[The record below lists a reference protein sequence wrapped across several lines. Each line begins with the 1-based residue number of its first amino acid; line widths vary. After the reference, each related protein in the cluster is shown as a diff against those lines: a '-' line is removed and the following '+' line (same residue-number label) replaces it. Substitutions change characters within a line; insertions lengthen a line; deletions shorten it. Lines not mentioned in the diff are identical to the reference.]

1 MEISELLPV
10 ILSVISLSTIV
21 MAVGLVYNNKKRSSR
36 EEERLTRAELSYMR
50 ERIERQIYEMTE
62 KLHSDPNRWK
72 DTNHLI
78 INSLKDDKIKASEQA
93 FNISFFENL
102 GLNPNEIK
110 VEKDL
115 VFFLTPFHNDFEKI
129 YSEVK
134 DICSELDLRCT
145 RGDEDFVKGNIL
157 QYIIKRIMSSSV
169 VIANLNGR
177 NPNVYYE
184 LGIAHAIGK
193 PVILITSEV
202 NFNEIPFDLRSNKL
216 IIYEELKDLKQKLT
230 NSLAKTM
237 IESNRI

>member
-1 MEISELLPV
+1 MEMSELLPV
-10 ILSVISLSTIV
+10 ILSVVSLSTIV
-21 MAVGLVYNNKKRSSR
+21 MAVALVYNNKRRSSR
-36 EEERLTRAELSYMR
+36 EEEKNTRAELSYMR

-62 KLHSDPNRWK
+62 KLHSDSNRWK

-78 INSLKDDKIKASEQA
+78 INSLEDDKLKASEQA
-93 FNISFFENL
+93 FNSSFFDNL
-102 GLNPNEIK
+102 GVNPNEVKI
-110 VEKDL
+110 EKDL
-115 VFFLTPFHNDFEKI
+115 VFFLTPFHNDFDKV
-129 YSEVK
+129 YSQVK

-193 PVILITSEV
+193 PVILITNQA
-202 NFNEIPFDLRSNKL
+202 NFKEIPFDLRSNKL
-216 IIYEELKDLKQKLT
+216 ILYDGLNNLKPKLT
-230 NSLAKTM
+230 NSLAKTL
-237 IESNRI
+237 IESNRK

>member
-1 MEISELLPV
+1 METSELLPV
-10 ILSVISLSTIV
+10 ILSVISLSTVI
-21 MAVGLVYNNKKRSSR
+21 MAVVILYTNKKRNSR

-50 ERIERQIYEMTE
+50 ERIERQIYELTD
-62 KLHSDPNRWK
+62 KLHSDSNRWK

-78 INSLKDDKIKASEQA
+78 INSLEDDKLKASEQA
-93 FNISFFENL
+93 FNSSFFENL
-102 GLNPNEIK
+102 GVNPNEVK
-110 VEKDL
+110 VENDL
-115 VFFLTPFHNDFEKI
+115 VFFLTPFHNDFERVYLK
-129 YSEVK
+129 VK
-134 DICSELDLRCT
+134 EICSDLDLRCT

-157 QYIIKRIMSSSV
+157 QYIVKRIMSSSV

-193 PVILITSEV
+193 PVILITSQAD
-202 NFNEIPFDLRSNKL
+202 FSEIPFDLRSNKL
-216 IIYEELKDLKQKLT
+216 IIYDGLNSLKPKLT